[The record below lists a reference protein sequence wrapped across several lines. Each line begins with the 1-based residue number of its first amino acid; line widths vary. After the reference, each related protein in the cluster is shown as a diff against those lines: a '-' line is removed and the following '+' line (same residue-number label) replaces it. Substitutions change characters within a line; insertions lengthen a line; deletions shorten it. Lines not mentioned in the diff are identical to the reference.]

1 MRCLDCAHCDLR
13 SKPEMAKRGFA
24 SCKFVESATYPSTTA
39 QRECSH
45 FQAAA
50 QEAVAKRAAWLQSQ
64 DELFKKQLPQRR
76 GA

>member
-24 SCKFVESATYPSTTA
+24 TCKFVESATYPSTTT

-50 QEAVAKRAAWLQSQ
+50 QEAVTKRAAWLQAQ
-64 DELFKKQLPQRR
+64 QEFFRQQII
-76 GA
+76 